1 MKISRE
7 TLNLILIGCEAKGT
21 HWARRQKTE
30 ASRQGRSKSGTRI
43 SAFPLVPESQFSRP
57 RRPHSFDPT
66 VRYLA
71 EKFLVVTCRDTD
83 M

>member
-1 MKISRE
+1 MMISRE
-7 TLNLILIGCEAKGT
+7 IVNLILIGCEG

-30 ASRQGRSKSGTRI
+30 ASRQGRSKSKSGTRI

-66 VRYLA
+66 VWYLA